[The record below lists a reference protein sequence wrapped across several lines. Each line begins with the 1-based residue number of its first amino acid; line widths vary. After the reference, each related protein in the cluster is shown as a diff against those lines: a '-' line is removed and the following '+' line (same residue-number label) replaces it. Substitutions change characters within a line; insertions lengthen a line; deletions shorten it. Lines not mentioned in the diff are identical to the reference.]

1 VPDMFRYHGV
11 EMSFERR
18 GSGPSVLFLHNG
30 GTSGTIWRH
39 QAEALASDHDVTV
52 VDLPGFG
59 GSPRPAGGIDHD
71 GYVDVVGALIDDRD
85 LAPVTIVGNCMG
97 SNIAA
102 SLARRRP
109 DAVAGLVLV
118 NPLTE
123 ATFSAGG
130 LGPLHR
136 MERRLPRTTKA
147 LRGLS
152 RRIVPPRALAPL
164 VLRRQLGRRGR
175 ELGLSHDAELIA
187 CNTRTDQMPAL
198 VDVLDDMPA
207 YAGLDGA
214 GGRIEGVP
222 VWTVWGAENHI
233 LSASAGRRLDETLGP
248 ERTEAIEG
256 CGHLPMLEDP
266 EAVTTVIR
274 DFLAAHTARGAA

>member
-1 VPDMFRYHGV
+1 MPETFRFAGV

-39 QAEALASDHDVTV
+39 QAEALAADHDVTV

-59 GSPRPAGGIDHD
+59 ASPRPAGGIDHE
-71 GYVDVVGALIDDRD
+71 GYVDVIEALIDERG

-109 DAVAGLVLV
+109 EAVAGLVLV

-136 MERRLPRTTKA
+136 MERWLPRTTRA

-152 RRIVPPRALAPL
+152 RRIVTPRMAASL
-164 VLRRQLGRRGR
+164 VLRRQVGRRGIAR
-175 ELGLSHDAELIA
+175 GVHNDPELIA
-187 CNTRTDQMPAL
+187 CNVRRDQLPAL

-207 YAGLDGA
+207 YAGLDRA

-233 LSASAGRRLDETLGP
+233 LSASAGRRLDETLRP
-248 ERTEAIEG
+248 ERADVLEG

-266 EAVTTVIR
+266 DALTAVIR
-274 DFLAAHTARGAA
+274 EFLAAHAARGAA